1 MKVKTEIPSKFTK
14 DMQEKLSTI
23 AEQIVDLEEQIE
35 LAENEKPVNGYKP
48 KPGTEKLVHLS
59 IIRGRRF
66 DENTGKEISEPYVQM
81 FTYNEYQNFIKKAE
95 LIGYTIVEELYN
107 PYKK

>member
-14 DMQEKLSTI
+14 DMQEKLSAI

-35 LAENEKPVNGYKP
+35 LAEDEKQVSSYKP

-95 LIGYTIVEELYN
+95 LIGYTIIEELYN